1 MIAFFLSLISIGFAV
16 SLSDDFVVFQ
26 AMYQKKYLPQEIA
39 YRAKVFQ
46 YNVKWIN
53 WMNSQD
59 HSYTLGITRFADMT
73 NTEFASSRIV
83 GTLLQPKTRK
93 EPVHLDN
100 TPEPSIDWR
109 EKGAVTPVKDQG
121 SCGSCWAFSAT
132 GAMEGGHFIYRH
144 ESVSVSEQELIDC
157 DTEDNGC
164 GGGLMTG
171 AFLYAMAGGVCSEE
185 DYPYHAK
192 DEDCKICHHAVV
204 RPRNYE
210 EIEAEDGYALKQAVS
225 KAPVSVAVEADKPV
239 FQHYKSGV
247 VDDDSCGASLNHGVL
262 AVGYTE
268 DYWIVKNSWGE
279 DWGGRIVW

>member
-157 DTEDNGC
+157 DT
-164 GGGLMTG
+164 
-171 AFLYAMAGGVCSEE
+171 
-185 DYPYHAK
+185 
-192 DEDCKICHHAVV
+192 
-204 RPRNYE
+204 
-210 EIEAEDGYALKQAVS
+210 
-225 KAPVSVAVEADKPV
+225 
-239 FQHYKSGV
+239 
-247 VDDDSCGASLNHGVL
+247 
-262 AVGYTE
+262 
-268 DYWIVKNSWGE
+268 
-279 DWGGRIVW
+279 